1 MPELWTLACIVH
13 PVKIYT
19 ILVMLG
25 FLCSGCYLQKHAASM
40 GASGVVLDSQTR
52 LPIHGASVS
61 VPDYYG
67 KARPVTTGEDG
78 LFSVPGRM
86 RRDWVFIM
94 ADFGPPSST
103 LIVKRDGYMPTNIA
117 LAMLQTNFVE
127 VVLSP
132 DTK

>member
-1 MPELWTLACIVH
+1 M
-13 PVKIYT
+13 KIYT

-40 GASGVVLDSQTR
+40 AASGIVLDSQTR
-52 LPIHGASVS
+52 SPIRGASVS
-61 VPDYYG
+61 IPDHYG

-78 LFSVPGRM
+78 FFSFPGKM

-103 LIVKRDGYMPTNIA
+103 LVVKRDGYMPTNIA
-117 LAMLQTNFVE
+117 LAMLRTNFVE
-127 VVLSP
+127 VLLSP
-132 DTK
+132 VTK